1 MTDTHRL
8 SSFLRRVGTTLLAGL
23 VSLMRIIRSLLLSAR
38 AWVLFVLSIIAALV
52 LYYVLSDR
60 HTPFTTDAYVQAYVV
75 QVAARVEGQVVGVY
89 VQENQAVKKDELLFE
104 IDPRPFE
111 YRVALLEAKRVDAIQ
126 QVAQMES
133 ELAAAKA
140 EDVRLVAEETYART
154 VYDQEAAIY
163 KQKATTDRKY
173 VDAVQRYNAAQ
184 AARQRG
190 VAQTHKAEQALAA
203 RIGEEHALVA
213 AVRAQLEEAKLNLEW
228 TRIYAPANGYV
239 TNVQLRV
246 GAYVHVGMPVITC
259 IDGDQWWVV
268 ANYRE
273 NSLENLRP
281 GQPVGLTFNTY
292 PGRIFHGV
300 VQTVGWGVDEG
311 QGSPSGNL
319 PAIQEPKNWIRLAQ
333 RFQVRITPELPDGYP
348 LRVGATASAAVYTQ
362 DGYWLNPVTRF
373 WQRVVATFDYLY

>member
-1 MTDTHRL
+1 MTDSQRL
-8 SSFLRRVGTTLLAGL
+8 RSFLARLGTTLRALLLA
-23 VSLMRIIRSLLLSAR
+23 VIRIVRRLLLSAR
-38 AWVLFVLSIIAALV
+38 AWVLFVLAIITALV
-52 LYYVLSDR
+52 VYYVLADR

-75 QVAARVEGQVVGVY
+75 QVATRVEGQVVGVY
-89 VQENQAVKKDELLFE
+89 VQENQAVTKGELLFE

-111 YRVALLEAKRVDAIQ
+111 YRVALLEAKRVDAVY

-133 ELAAAKA
+133 DLAAAKA
-140 EDVRLVAEETYART
+140 EDARLVAEEAFAKT
-154 VYDQEAAIY
+154 VYEQEAAIY

-190 VAQTHKAEQALAA
+190 IAQTHKVEQALAA

-213 AVRAQLEEAKLNLEW
+213 AVRAQLDEAKLNLEW

-246 GAYVHVGMPVITC
+246 GAYAHVGVPVITC

-268 ANYRE
+268 ANFRE
-273 NSLENLRP
+273 NTLEYLRP

-292 PGRIFHGV
+292 PGRIFPGV

-311 QGSPSGNL
+311 QGAPSGNL

-362 DGYWLNPVTRF
+362 DGYWLNPVTRL
-373 WQRVVATFDYLY
+373 WQRVVAEFDYLY

>member
-1 MTDTHRL
+1 MTDGHRPRAFL
-8 SSFLRRVGTTLLAGL
+8 ARLATTLRALIMGVIRILRRL
-23 VSLMRIIRSLLLSAR
+23 VLSAR
-38 AWVLFVLSIIAALV
+38 AWVLFVLAIIAVLV
-52 LYYVLSDR
+52 VYYVLAAQY
-60 HTPFTTDAYVQAYVV
+60 TPFTTDAYVQAYVV
-75 QVAARVEGQVVGVY
+75 QVAARVEGQVVGTY
-89 VQENQAVKKDELLFE
+89 VQENQAVKKGELLFE

-111 YRVALLEAKRVDAIQ
+111 YQVALLEAKRVDAVQ
-126 QVAQMES
+126 QVAQLNS

-140 EDVRLVAEETYART
+140 EDARLVAEEAFAKT
-154 VYDQEAAIY
+154 VYEQEAAIY

-173 VDAVQRYNAAQ
+173 VDAVQRYSAAQ

-190 VAQTHKAEQALAA
+190 IAQTHKVEQALAA
-203 RIGEEHALVA
+203 RIGEEHVLVV
-213 AVRAQLEEAKLNLEW
+213 AVQAQLDEAQLNLEW

-246 GAYVHVGMPVITC
+246 GAYAHVGVPVITF

-268 ANYRE
+268 ANFRE
-273 NSLENLRP
+273 NTLEHLRP
-281 GQPVGLTFNTY
+281 GQPVGLTFNTF
-292 PGRIFHGV
+292 PGRVFPGV

-311 QGSPSGNL
+311 QGTPSGNL

-333 RFQVRITPELPDGYP
+333 RFQVRIAPELPEGYP

-373 WQRVVATFDYLY
+373 WQRIVSRFDYLY

>member
-1 MTDTHRL
+1 MRA
-8 SSFLRRVGTTLLAGL
+8 VLLA
-23 VSLMRIIRSLLLSAR
+23 VIRIVRRLLLSAR
-38 AWVLFVLSIIAALV
+38 AWVLFVLAIIAALV
-52 LYYVLSDR
+52 IYYVLADR

-89 VQENQAVKKDELLFE
+89 VQENQAVTKGEVLFE

-111 YRVALLEAKRVDAIQ
+111 YRVALLEAKRVDAVQ

-140 EDVRLVAEETYART
+140 EDARLVAEEAFAKT
-154 VYDQEAAIY
+154 VYEQEAAIY

-190 VAQTHKAEQALAA
+190 IAQTHKAEQALAA
-203 RIGEEHALVA
+203 RIGEVHALVA
-213 AVRAQLEEAKLNLEW
+213 AVQAELDEAKLNLEW

-246 GAYVHVGMPVITC
+246 GAYAHVGVPVITC

-268 ANYRE
+268 ANFRE
-273 NSLENLRP
+273 NTLEHLRP

-292 PGRIFHGV
+292 PGRIFPGV

-311 QGSPSGNL
+311 QGAPSGNL

-333 RFQVRITPELPDGYP
+333 RFQVRIIPELPEGYP

-362 DGYWLNPVTRF
+362 DSYWLNPVTRF
-373 WQRVVATFDYLY
+373 WQRVVAKFDYLY

>member
-1 MTDTHRL
+1 MTDSHRL
-8 SSFLRRVGTTLLAGL
+8 RSFLARLGTTLRAVLLA
-23 VSLMRIIRSLLLSAR
+23 VIRIVRRLLLSAR
-38 AWVLFVLSIIAALV
+38 AWVLFVLAIIAALV
-52 LYYVLSDR
+52 IYYVLADR

-89 VQENQAVKKDELLFE
+89 VQENQAVTKGEVLFE

-111 YRVALLEAKRVDAIQ
+111 YRVALLEAKRVDAVQ

-140 EDVRLVAEETYART
+140 EDARLVAEEAFAKT
-154 VYDQEAAIY
+154 VYEQEAAIY

-190 VAQTHKAEQALAA
+190 IAQTHKAEQALAA
-203 RIGEEHALVA
+203 RIGEVHALVA
-213 AVRAQLEEAKLNLEW
+213 AVQAELDEAKLNLEW

-246 GAYVHVGMPVITC
+246 GAYAHVGVPVITC

-268 ANYRE
+268 ANFRE
-273 NSLENLRP
+273 NTLEHLRP

-292 PGRIFHGV
+292 PGRIFPGV

-311 QGSPSGNL
+311 QGAPSGNL

-333 RFQVRITPELPDGYP
+333 RFQVRIIPELPEGYP

-362 DGYWLNPVTRF
+362 DSYWLNPVTRF
-373 WQRVVATFDYLY
+373 WQRVVAKFDYLY

>member
-1 MTDTHRL
+1 MNDSHRVR
-8 SSFLRRVGTTLLAGL
+8 SFLGRVGTILLAVL
-23 VSLMRIIRSLLLSAR
+23 LSLMRIGRRLLLSAR
-38 AWVLFVLSIIAALV
+38 AWVLFVLSVIAALV
-52 LYYVLSDR
+52 VYYVLADR

-89 VQENQAVKKDELLFE
+89 VQENQAVKNGELLFE

-111 YRVALLEAKRVDAIQ
+111 YRVALLEAKRVDAVQ
-126 QVAQMES
+126 QVAQMDS
-133 ELAAAKA
+133 ELSAAKA
-140 EDVRLVAEETYART
+140 EDARLVAEEAYART
-154 VYDQEAAIY
+154 VYEEESAIY

-173 VDAVQRYNAAQ
+173 LDAVQKYNAAQ

-190 VAQTHKAEQALAA
+190 VAETHKAEQALAA

-213 AVRAQLEEAKLNLEW
+213 AVQAQLEEARLNLEW

-246 GAYVHVGMPVITC
+246 GAYVHVGTPVITC
-259 IDGDQWWVV
+259 IDGDQWWIV
-268 ANYRE
+268 ANFRE
-273 NSLENLRP
+273 NSLENLRS
-281 GQPVGLTFNTY
+281 GQRVGLTFNTY
-292 PGRIFHGV
+292 PGRIFPGA

-311 QGSPSGNL
+311 QGLPSGSL

-333 RFQVRITPELPDGYP
+333 RFQVRITPQLPEGYP
-348 LRVGATASAAVYTQ
+348 LRVGATASVAVYTQ